1 VNKLKKILTEINPE
15 FIDLLPFIEEQIN
28 KIKVDLPQLKKE
40 LFSEHSTVLITYAD
54 QFIEEDKA
62 PLKTLNEFVENDL
75 ESSVSHV
82 HILPFYPWTCDDG
95 FAPVD
100 YKKVATEYGSWNDV
114 ENIKKEK
121 MFDCVFNH
129 LSSSSPLF
137 KKALSGDT
145 QYEKMF
151 HIYSDKEYQTS
162 AFQEMVKKVVRP
174 RVLPLFT
181 PFNFNTEK
189 KWVWTTF
196 SEDQVDTNLNN
207 KDMLQYILESF
218 FLYIEKGATYFR
230 VDAVPFMW
238 KELGTNCSHLEK
250 THLFVKLLRSIV
262 DELNSNLLIITE
274 SNVPYHENITYWGN
288 GSDEAHVI
296 YNFTLAPL
304 LLHALTFETS
314 GKFTAW
320 AKSVFDTSP
329 QTTFLN
335 FTATHDGI
343 GLRGLEGIVSEEDV
357 EVLCKIA
364 LEKGG
369 FVGKKRSRDGS
380 EKPYELNTTWA
391 SFMRD
396 ENISEDTYIKKLVH
410 SQALIMFF
418 PGIGAHYAH
427 NFLGTLNWV
436 EGYKDSGIARRLNRK
451 KIKYPIEYDRFSA
464 TIKNKMIE
472 LINYKDSNSVF
483 TPKNHFEMLDL
494 SDHIISFY
502 RFNEIKKTL
511 VIFNITNTTQQ
522 VNVDNISYELE
533 AYDLIFVDEVKE

>member
-1 VNKLKKILTEINPE
+1 MNKIKKILTEINPE
-15 FIDLLPFIEEQIN
+15 FIDVLPFIEAQIN
-28 KIKVDLPQLKKE
+28 KIKTDLPQLEQE

-54 QFIEEDKA
+54 QFIERDQA
-62 PLKTLNEFVENDL
+62 PLKTLNDFVEKDL

-100 YKKVATEYGSWNDV
+100 YKKVAPEYGSWSDV
-114 ENIKKEK
+114 ENMKKEK

-137 KKALSGDT
+137 KKALTGDS

-151 HIYSDKEYQTS
+151 HVYSDKEYQTT
-162 AFQEMVKKVVRP
+162 AFQEMMKKVVRP

-181 PFNFNTEK
+181 PFDFNGEK

-262 DELNSNLLIITE
+262 DELNSSLLIITE

-314 GKFTAW
+314 EKFTDW

-357 EVLCKIA
+357 EVLCQKV

-391 SFMRD
+391 SFMR
-396 ENISEDTYIKKLVH
+396 EKEISEESYIKKLVH

-427 NFLGTLNWV
+427 NFLGTQNWTQ
-436 EGYKDSGIARRLNRK
+436 GYEESGIARRLNRK
-451 KIKYPIEYDRFSA
+451 KVNYPIEYDHFS
-464 TIKNKMIE
+464 TTVKNKMIE
-472 LINYKDSNSVF
+472 LIKYKDSNSVF
-483 TPKNHFEMLDL
+483 TPKSDFKMIDL
-494 SDHIISFY
+494 SDHLISFY
-502 RFNEIKKTL
+502 RFNEMKKTL
-511 VIFNITNTTQQ
+511 VIFNITNTAQQ
-522 VNVDNISYELE
+522 VDIDNISYDLG
-533 AYDLIFVDEVKE
+533 AYDLIFVDEVRN